1 MQLMLGPEPPRFEI
15 ATVAAAPPMVHMTVS
30 GEVDL
35 ATAPVLLSALLKAI
49 EEHHPRT
56 LELDLAQ
63 VTFLDAQGV
72 SALLR
77 AHHAARAVSSAVR
90 LVRPQR
96 HVRRVLELTGVA
108 TVCDIVD

>member
-1 MQLMLGPEPPRFEI
+1 MPGEEPPHFEI
-15 ATVAAAPPMVHMTVS
+15 ATVAAAPQMVHVTVS

-35 ATAPVLLSALLKAI
+35 ATAPVLLSALLVAI
-49 EEHHPRT
+49 EDHHPRT
-56 LELDLAQ
+56 LELDLAR
-63 VTFLDAQGV
+63 VTFIDAQGV

-77 AHHAARAVSSAVR
+77 AHHAAQAVRSAVR

-108 TVCDIVD
+108 TICDIVD